1 MAIVLELTAI
11 TGDDRRKK
19 FLAEKRVTSIGS
31 APSNDLVFFE
41 RQVEERHAEIHQ
53 MFGHFFI
60 IPLTPNGRGVS
71 LNGIPVSGR
80 SRLTAGDVLT
90 LGATSY
96 RIAIGQPS

>member
-1 MAIVLELTAI
+1 MATVLELTAI

-19 FLAEKRVTSIGS
+19 YLAEKRVTSIGS
-31 APSNDLVFFE
+31 APGNDLVFFE

-71 LNGIPVSGR
+71 LNGVPVSGR
-80 SRLTAGDVLT
+80 SRLAAGDVLT

-96 RIAIGQPS
+96 RIAIG